1 MFLRCIHK
9 MVYKPHANRFRS
21 GSEET
26 VSSLLTAAGYYYEY
40 EPYYIKYEVHEV
52 RKYLPDIVL
61 DNNII
66 LEVKGRFF
74 PVDRKKHIRLR
85 ENHPNI
91 DVRFVFDNPNARLS
105 KGAKS
110 SYADWC
116 EKNSFKYCGKKDV
129 NVILGWVNE
138 LQKTGDIPHTT
149 IRRTLP
155 RSTKKV

>member
-1 MFLRCIHK
+1 
-9 MVYKPHANRFRS
+9 MVYRPHTNNFRS
-21 GSEET
+21 GSEEI
-26 VSSLLTAAGYYYEY
+26 VSQLLTMLGYNYKF
-40 EPYYIKYEVHEV
+40 EPYYIEYEVHEV
-52 RKYLPDIVL
+52 RKYLPDFVL

-74 PVDRKKHIRLR
+74 AVDRKKHIRLR
-85 ENHPNI
+85 EKHPDI

-110 SYADWC
+110 SYANWC
-116 EKNSFKYCGKKDV
+116 EKHSFKYCGKKDV

-149 IRRTLP
+149 IRRALP
-155 RSTKKV
+155 RSTKKIK